1 MKEILIYF
9 PRMKYEYMR
18 CYTEIKVCSF
28 TSERH
33 FGTCLLEV
41 FRCRAYDLCERKMSP
56 FPDVELEGDS
66 QRGLAT
72 NLF

>member
-1 MKEILIYF
+1 MNACVVIQRLKFVLLHPKDILD
-9 PRMKYEYMR
+9 
-18 CYTEIKVCSF
+18 
-28 TSERH
+28 
-33 FGTCLLEV
+33 LALEV